1 MNRWSRRLG
10 VIRASQ
16 ALADMK
22 PDLEALQASLREDT
36 PEVFLEKLGP
46 VRSAF
51 SDIPGASDIRS
62 AVNDARKAMR
72 RDPDPAAAAAALQE
86 AGRLLEE
93 GIAWRERAQQQVLP
107 QLETYEA
114 AIRDTIGLRGQ
125 PRLPREQA
133 LYVAEC
139 SSHHRDVSL
148 SF

>member
-1 MNRWSRRLG
+1 
-10 VIRASQ
+10 
-16 ALADMK
+16 MK

-86 AGRLLEE
+86 AGAFWKRESH
-93 GIAWRERAQQQVLP
+93 GANAPSSRFCRNWRPTKPRSATPSACAASRACRASRRSTSP
-107 QLETYEA
+107 SA
-114 AIRDTIGLRGQ
+114 
-125 PRLPREQA
+125 PRTTGTCR
-133 LYVAEC
+133 
-139 SSHHRDVSL
+139 
-148 SF
+148 